1 MLGFGSKKQDDSRL
15 PVFVQTVQD
24 PAAFAA
30 AQKVWNENIRAVRI
44 EPSTR
49 KEFLRFGL
57 VKEGQAVWF
66 ERDQGRSDSF
76 ELILTWRDSE
86 VRVADV
92 YVITPGNGGA
102 SSGDAEYIQKVFAAL
117 LSTPATLPAGNRGG
131 N

>member
-24 PAAFAA
+24 RAAFMA
-30 AQKVWNENIRAVRI
+30 AQKVWQENSRAVRL
-44 EPSTR
+44 EPTTR

-66 ERDQGRSDSF
+66 ERDQGRNDSF
-76 ELILTWRDSE
+76 ELILTWRDSD

-92 YVITPGNGGA
+92 YVITPGGGGQP
-102 SSGDAEYIQKVFAAL
+102 SGDVDYIQKVLAAL
-117 LSTPATLPAGNRGG
+117 LSTPATLPASNNGG